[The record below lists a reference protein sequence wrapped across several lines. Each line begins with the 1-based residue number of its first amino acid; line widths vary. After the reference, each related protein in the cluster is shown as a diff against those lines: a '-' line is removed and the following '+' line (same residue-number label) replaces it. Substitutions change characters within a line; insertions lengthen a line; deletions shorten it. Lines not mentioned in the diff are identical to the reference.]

1 MRAARKRRPEAYC
14 LAAQALAD
22 WHDNP
27 HPAERAVLIHE
38 AHQALDALRRHAQ
51 LSEREQICIA
61 LLLEGKTLQ
70 AIATDIALSRGSVNT
85 NIMGAIAKMRR
96 HI

>member
-1 MRAARKRRPEAYC
+1 
-14 LAAQALAD
+14 
-22 WHDNP
+22 
-27 HPAERAVLIHE
+27 
-38 AHQALDALRRHAQ
+38 LRRHAQ